1 MFNVLTLHRNNGNSR
16 LLYHNLNY
24 LFNLYFNYL
33 LQEKVIDDVIT
44 SNIMLQFIIQKKIF
58 HIAVS
63 LHSNRS
69 SLDDVNRWTIT
80 VLCGGWKAYSK
91 EML

>member
-24 LFNLYFNYL
+24 LK
-33 LQEKVIDDVIT
+33 KVMDDVIT

-69 SLDDVNRWTIT
+69 SLDDVNMFKSLKQVIER
-80 VLCGGWKAYSK
+80 KA
-91 EML
+91 

>member
-1 MFNVLTLHRNNGNSR
+1 MFNVLTLHRINGNSR

-33 LQEKVIDDVIT
+33 LQEKVMDDVIT
-44 SNIMLQFIIQKKIF
+44 SNIMLRFIIQKKIF

-69 SLDDVNRWTIT
+69 SLDDVNRWKIT

>member
-1 MFNVLTLHRNNGNSR
+1 M
-16 LLYHNLNY
+16 
-24 LFNLYFNYL
+24 
-33 LQEKVIDDVIT
+33 DDVIT

-69 SLDDVNRWTIT
+69 SLDDVNMFKSLKQVIER
-80 VLCGGWKAYSK
+80 KAWLPRQQDK
-91 EML
+91 DKLIRRRC